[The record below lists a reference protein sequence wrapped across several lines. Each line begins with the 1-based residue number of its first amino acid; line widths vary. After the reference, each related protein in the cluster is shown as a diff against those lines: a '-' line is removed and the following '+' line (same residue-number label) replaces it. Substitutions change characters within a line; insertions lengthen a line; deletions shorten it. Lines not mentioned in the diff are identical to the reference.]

1 MHWDDWAGVALR
13 KVLKIH
19 YIVFIIN
26 GNDRGLFVIFPFVM
40 SSVI

>member
-1 MHWDDWAGVALR
+1 MHWDHVALR

-26 GNDRGLFVIFPFVM
+26 GNDMGLLVIFPFVM
-40 SSVI
+40 STVI